1 MYTKKQI
8 ADGIV
13 KFINN
18 DLMTDEDVM
27 NNKHLRFSLCM
38 AKKALHTNPDV
49 LDSFMK
55 NPIVSSVVQ
64 KEGDEYDIDL
74 FVKTMKNVLSEY
86 DSYSIM
92 IPGIPMF
99 APKESSLKITAQD
112 VDKLVSYIKPDL
124 MVQPQ

>member
-18 DLMTDEDVM
+18 DLMTSEDVM

-38 AKKALHTNPDV
+38 AKKALHMNPDV
-49 LDSFMK
+49 LDSFMES
-55 NPIVSSVVQ
+55 PIVSSVIQ
-64 KEGDEYDIDL
+64 REGEEYDIDM
-74 FVKTMKNVLSEY
+74 FVKTMKNVLIEY

-92 IPGIPMF
+92 IPKIPMF
-99 APKESSLKITAQD
+99 APKESVLKITGQD
-112 VDKLVSYIKPDL
+112 VDKLVSYIKPDVV
-124 MVQPQ
+124 VQP